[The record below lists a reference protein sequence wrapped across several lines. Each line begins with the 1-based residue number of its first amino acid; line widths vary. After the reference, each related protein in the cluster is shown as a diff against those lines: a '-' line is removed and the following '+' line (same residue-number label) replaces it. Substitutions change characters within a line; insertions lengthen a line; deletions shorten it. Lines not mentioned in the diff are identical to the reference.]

1 MNRLLTNMPSS
12 PKCSDDVHYARPR
25 GEHLS
30 KVLSAAALGR
40 HSREVRLPVGGRI
53 AAAAQPC
60 AGARSTN
67 PGEGETGVEEVFRP
81 TEGPPERF
89 SVLAERP
96 RSERLRPPKP
106 KTEAADR
113 FRGVVRWWVGGEELA
128 ERTPV
133 REQAPQTA
141 RVQRAT
147 PRNRSAISGL
157 GLGDLS
163 RSLRG
168 RSARNENPS
177 GR

>member
-96 RSERLRPPKP
+96 RSERLSKRNASSQGQKWQIGF
-106 KTEAADR
+106 EALCD
-113 FRGVVRWWVGGEELA
+113 GGS
-128 ERTPV
+128 V
-133 REQAPQTA
+133 A
-141 RVQRAT
+141 RS
-147 PRNRSAISGL
+147 PRSAL
-157 GLGDLS
+157 LCVS
-163 RSLRG
+163 RHHSQ
-168 RSARNENPS
+168 
-177 GR
+177 